1 MTSVHAPR
9 QASRLLHDACE
20 MWRELAVLSSL
31 RFAWYVAFP
40 VSFFWLVDDV
50 WALSLVALGFLV
62 DGAGQLV
69 AQRLRRRVR
78 ARCFE
83 RTTHQALEKSAPI
96 PEANVDS
103 AFWAAELT
111 EYALV
116 GDVPAIVGSLLTL
129 VVIAALALTRL
140 DIGLVL
146 ACAVCFLLAAGVTW
160 LASRRRVPLVSEVV
174 ARRLSVAEIVAA
186 SERDTGEL
194 TGSRARARYREHIL
208 RSTASWSR
216 AQDRLERT
224 RWLQHGA
231 IRVAAGA
238 AGLWLLWK
246 YGFLSGNDGN
256 VSVTLRSASDLL
268 LLGSALPIARVLS
281 SHAESF
287 LSVHFSLSELPIP
300 APRRR
305 GARRRLETRPK
316 HLQMTG
322 LKHRYGDKLVVD
334 VASLELDLE
343 RPLIVN
349 GENGTGKTTI
359 AAVLGGVIDNS
370 EGIVA
375 LDGID
380 ARMLSGDDVAF
391 VPQYP
396 LSVLDLS
403 VLENARLIAPD
414 CSADELDSILEEL
427 GFEHACTAPMRALSR
442 GEQQRVAIA
451 RALAKQ
457 PKLLILDEPDA
468 WLDARGRQRLARA
481 LSRRVEVMSMFVV
494 THREEFEKL
503 AGEVLELGEAGA
515 KRRRLGGIHSAAPS
529 PAPGSGESTA

>member
-9 QASRLLHDACE
+9 QASRLFHDARE
-20 MWRELAVLSSL
+20 MWRELALLSGL

-40 VSFFWLVDDV
+40 LSFFWLVDDV
-50 WALSLVALGFLV
+50 WALSFVALGFLV

-83 RTTHQALEKSAPI
+83 RATHQALEKSAPI

-111 EYALV
+111 EYALI
-116 GDVPAIVGSLLTL
+116 GDVPAIVGSLSTL

-140 DIGLVL
+140 DVGLVI
-146 ACAVCFLLAAGVTW
+146 ACTLCFLLAAGISW
-160 LASRRRVPLVSEVV
+160 LASRRRIPLVSQVV
-174 ARRLSVAEIVAA
+174 ARRVSVAEIVAA

-194 TGSRARARYREHIL
+194 SGSRARARYREHVL

-231 IRVAAGA
+231 IRVAAAA

-246 YGFLSGNDGN
+246 YGLLSDNGEN
-256 VSVTLRSASDLL
+256 VTLRSASDLL
-268 LLGSALPIARVLS
+268 LLGSALPIARALS
-281 SHAESF
+281 SHAESL
-287 LSVHFSLSELPIP
+287 LSGHFSLSELPIP
-300 APRRR
+300 APR
-305 GARRRLETRPK
+305 ARRERQRLEVRPK
-316 HLQMTG
+316 RLRMTG

-334 VASLELDLE
+334 VPSLELDLE
-343 RPLIVN
+343 RPVVVM

-370 EGIVA
+370 EGSVA

-403 VLENARLIAPD
+403 VLENAQLIAPD
-414 CSADELDSILEEL
+414 CSPDELDAILKEL
-427 GFEHACTAPMRALSR
+427 GFEHACMTPMRALSR

-468 WLDARGRQRLARA
+468 WLDARGRQQLART
-481 LSRRVEVMSMFVV
+481 LSRRVALISMFVV
-494 THREEFEKL
+494 THRDEFETL
-503 AGEVLELGEAGA
+503 AGEVLELGAAGA
-515 KRRRLGGIHSAAPS
+515 KRRRLGGIHSPAPP